1 MRKHEVDLL
10 LATMVD
16 SRHNVSD
23 LNLTVDYPLQ
33 VEANGELIGHRTGGH
48 EEGDLFPKHSS
59 RHVLQPIYGGIFAVD
74 IVPYFRT
81 CHRLSHGLSGFRD
94 RVAAQVDH

>member
-1 MRKHEVDLL
+1 MRRALDDDLL
-10 LATMVD
+10 AWL
-16 SRHNVSD
+16 R
-23 LNLTVDYPLQ
+23 
-33 VEANGELIGHRTGGH
+33 VEANGELIGHRTGRH
-48 EEGDLFPKHSS
+48 EEGGLFPKHRS

-94 RVAAQVDH
+94 RIAAQVDHQASVRVPQDRGPRPF